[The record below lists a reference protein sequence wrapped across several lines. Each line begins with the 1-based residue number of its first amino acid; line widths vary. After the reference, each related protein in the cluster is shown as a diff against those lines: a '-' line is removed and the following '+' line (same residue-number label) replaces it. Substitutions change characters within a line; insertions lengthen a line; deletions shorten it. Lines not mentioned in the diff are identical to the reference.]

1 MDMITLGHL
10 SLSDRSGFAWDRLS
24 IGAALTTQGHIGLT
38 IEQGIEPDR
47 PWGSVVTL
55 IPTLS
60 LADFRTLRDL
70 LSSVLFAAEAC
81 LDAASH
87 QAPGEEDSSGPI
99 PPEA

>member
-1 MDMITLGHL
+1 MITLGHL
-10 SLSDRSGFAWDRLS
+10 SLSDRSGLAWDRLS
-24 IGAALTTQGHIGLT
+24 IDAALTSQGHIALT

-60 LADFRTLRDL
+60 VGDFRTLRDL
-70 LSSVLFAAEAC
+70 LGSVLFAAEAC
-81 LDAASH
+81 LDAASY
-87 QAPGEEDSSGPI
+87 QPPAEEDSPGSI